1 MGVKARRVKTFLT
14 SKIINS
20 SAWKKA
26 TLTTILSFVVVLG
39 AGSTYAA
46 LHNAKTGGDYL
57 AGYNGRIQLNPFNH
71 KVSSSDFHHTNFGK
85 LQLEGK
91 TYDFDDPK
99 TLRTAIQ
106 QAAEAFSN
114 YQISLK
120 RENFVVNFS
129 NLNTHPQANS
139 TRALDLYF
147 HAPSF
152 PDVVANPHNP
162 DDSGKQIIIN
172 NKKNKVPYN
181 LNNAWFNLVHLNQL
195 SVDRYGFDYNDD
207 GSVPSE
213 NQPSV
218 KTIIPFNNV
227 GISQAKLLT
236 MTENK
241 FNGLSFNIYH
251 QPIPVAQLKILA
263 NKNANRYQ
271 IPPQFSEKGVE
282 NTFDVWLDKEL
293 LAYRLNY
300 IFQTYVFNQTW
311 AYQYDGVSRIIGQPN
326 SPHGGQT
333 AEQFQNYQRAKH
345 NFVTLTDQEKEFG
358 KNYHTA
364 IVDSSYVDS
373 VNIAT
378 DPDQYISADHLITIY
393 NRFKKRNLNTKL
405 FDGHLLARISG
416 GEKGN
421 WTQFF
426 PKYNQEVNKNYQEKL
441 DPNQTDDLKPLWSL
455 NQHHQVIADPNNH
468 EKQANDPNKKQLRAE
483 ENTFRLAVDHNLTS
497 LIDNKTL
504 YERITKYQVRYLTL
518 RKQAI
523 YRNKNDEYKLQPLS
537 IVPEYVDQKAAKSLA
552 LSKMSFAP
560 PLAGTI
566 GFWSNID
573 PNSLWWI
580 IIASVIVLLMVGII
594 VAWLYRVPGLIAL
607 GFWFTATST
616 SLATF
621 FHLNLDLTTNAVT
634 GFVTSLLVSFVSLFH
649 NLNYFI
655 QQVKDGSSLRKAS
668 GLTVKN
674 NLIFNFD
681 LFVISFFTGTIFA
694 FLAIIELSKFGL
706 MLSMSCLISF
716 LLYGIGYNLTNWLL
730 VNTFL
735 TKPRWFVNRKNQI
748 VLNSLS
754 GQISPSQP
762 NFFGKEFAPFPQK
775 FYSKFFGKGGI
786 LYFIFFLSLLIAGLI
801 IIFIPKIG
809 FGSSFVLK
817 DGTIIQLTIDEKN
830 IVGGNTKINGQQVAI
845 SPIVVK
851 EQIIP
856 QLQNYNLVEDLL
868 PAYVSNDY
876 DQAVFNDN
884 DWTKFQQLTIPK
896 TEQFFFKTTK
906 AIAAQKIVELFS
918 QYLQPNSYS
927 VQKTTLFSIAN
938 TLSGELKMI
947 ALSLAIMSFYYMLR
961 YNWLAV
967 GQLWITS
974 WTFLALTVA
983 LMGLTRITVTRN
995 LVDLLLLIHLLSL
1008 ITNSWLLTN
1017 FRNKYQKFQYYEPKG
1032 FYQLIWTSF
1041 SQNFLP
1047 LFLVISSFGLIGIL
1061 GASFNLLQLRYAF
1074 VYFLIAL
1081 LILVFVILPLI
1092 MVLWARLM
1100 LLRQK
1105 IFYNYHPNQKQHNL
1119 SLRYRMKNHDQVDEQ
1134 LIAGINFFGG

>member
-1 MGVKARRVKTFLT
+1 
-14 SKIINS
+14 
-20 SAWKKA
+20 
-26 TLTTILSFVVVLG
+26 
-39 AGSTYAA
+39 
-46 LHNAKTGGDYL
+46 
-57 AGYNGRIQLNPFNH
+57 
-71 KVSSSDFHHTNFGK
+71 
-85 LQLEGK
+85 
-91 TYDFDDPK
+91 
-99 TLRTAIQ
+99 
-106 QAAEAFSN
+106 
-114 YQISLK
+114 
-120 RENFVVNFS
+120 
-129 NLNTHPQANS
+129 
-139 TRALDLYF
+139 
-147 HAPSF
+147 
-152 PDVVANPHNP
+152 
-162 DDSGKQIIIN
+162 
-172 NKKNKVPYN
+172 
-181 LNNAWFNLVHLNQL
+181 
-195 SVDRYGFDYNDD
+195 
-207 GSVPSE
+207 
-213 NQPSV
+213 
-218 KTIIPFNNV
+218 
-227 GISQAKLLT
+227 
-236 MTENK
+236 
-241 FNGLSFNIYH
+241 
-251 QPIPVAQLKILA
+251 
-263 NKNANRYQ
+263 
-271 IPPQFSEKGVE
+271 
-282 NTFDVWLDKEL
+282 
-293 LAYRLNY
+293 
-300 IFQTYVFNQTW
+300 
-311 AYQYDGVSRIIGQPN
+311 
-326 SPHGGQT
+326 
-333 AEQFQNYQRAKH
+333 
-345 NFVTLTDQEKEFG
+345 
-358 KNYHTA
+358 
-364 IVDSSYVDS
+364 
-373 VNIAT
+373 
-378 DPDQYISADHLITIY
+378 
-393 NRFKKRNLNTKL
+393 
-405 FDGHLLARISG
+405 
-416 GEKGN
+416 
-421 WTQFF
+421 
-426 PKYNQEVNKNYQEKL
+426 
-441 DPNQTDDLKPLWSL
+441 
-455 NQHHQVIADPNNH
+455 
-468 EKQANDPNKKQLRAE
+468 
-483 ENTFRLAVDHNLTS
+483 
-497 LIDNKTL
+497 
-504 YERITKYQVRYLTL
+504 
-518 RKQAI
+518 
-523 YRNKNDEYKLQPLS
+523 
-537 IVPEYVDQKAAKSLA
+537 
-552 LSKMSFAP
+552 
-560 PLAGTI
+560 
-566 GFWSNID
+566 
-573 PNSLWWI
+573 
-580 IIASVIVLLMVGII
+580 MVGII

-668 GLTVKN
+668 GLSVKN

-735 TKPRWFVNRKNQI
+735 TKPRWFVDRKNQI

-967 GQLWITS
+967 GQL
-974 WTFLALTVA
+974 
-983 LMGLTRITVTRN
+983 
-995 LVDLLLLIHLLSL
+995 
-1008 ITNSWLLTN
+1008 
-1017 FRNKYQKFQYYEPKG
+1017 
-1032 FYQLIWTSF
+1032 
-1041 SQNFLP
+1041 
-1047 LFLVISSFGLIGIL
+1047 
-1061 GASFNLLQLRYAF
+1061 
-1074 VYFLIAL
+1074 
-1081 LILVFVILPLI
+1081 
-1092 MVLWARLM
+1092 
-1100 LLRQK
+1100 
-1105 IFYNYHPNQKQHNL
+1105 
-1119 SLRYRMKNHDQVDEQ
+1119 
-1134 LIAGINFFGG
+1134 